1 MNADGSAQTRLTFN
15 LAEDALPAWTAAEG
29 GANR

>member
-1 MNADGSAQTRLTFN
+1 MNADGSAQTRLTHN
-15 LAEDALPAWTAAEG
+15 SADDLVPNWTAAEG